1 MKACTVK
8 FHRKQKSRNAAMVIG
23 LPGVGLVGRLAAEY
37 LATSFKGVHVASLYS
52 DAFPPNIIS
61 TPDSTVHVIRNEV
74 FKISAGKGKK
84 SRDVY
89 VLVGDAQPS
98 LPPQGFY
105 NAQHAF
111 SEDLV
116 ELAKKLG
123 CSKIYTI
130 AGLPS
135 QERVKQGAKVSALA
149 TTKDAFKGLK
159 GSYSKTGPGLPVNGA
174 AGLALQYAMMGGL
187 DGACLISTTSPEL
200 VYPDFGAA
208 AAILKVLD
216 SSLSL
221 GLDVKALDKKSKEF
235 EAQLKKALK
244 SQEFVPKAQQSEI
257 PRGYEF
263 PKEHAKNDGRF
274 PSYIR

>member
-1 MKACTVK
+1 MKACNVK
-8 FHRKQKSRNAAMVIG
+8 YHKKTKSRNGVMIIG

-61 TPDSTVHVIRNEV
+61 TPDSTVHIIRNEV
-74 FKISAGKGKK
+74 FKISTKKGKK
-84 SRDVY
+84 ARDVY
-89 VLVGDAQPS
+89 VLVGDAQPA

-111 SEDLV
+111 SADLI
-116 ELAKKLG
+116 ELASKLG
-123 CSKIYTI
+123 CKSVYTI

-135 QERVKQGAKVSALA
+135 QDRVKQGSKVSALA
-149 TTKDAFKGLK
+149 TTKEAFKQLK
-159 GSYSKTGPGLPVNGA
+159 GSYTKTGPGLPVNGA
-174 AGLALQYAMMGGL
+174 AGLALQYALMNGL

-221 GLDVKALDKKSKEF
+221 GLDVKVLDKKSKEF
-235 EAQLKKALK
+235 EVQLKKALK
-244 SQEFVPKAQQSEI
+244 AQEFVPKQQQQEI

-263 PKEHAKNDGRF
+263 PKEQVKNDGRF